1 MALIGARGF
10 WAENYMPLFFL
21 TVSVLSA
28 CSAVAMIVPFNYWLN
43 DKELSEE
50 LLSTLSALCK
60 MSLVLIFGIF
70 IFQLMKILGGFS
82 TKFTENPEALQLLVR
97 GDYAVNF
104 WLGEIVLAVVLP
116 IVLIVFSRGGRRP
129 RILALAGISIL
140 SGLFVTFYDLIIV
153 GQLIPHFQDYDLF
166 GYPQFYSYRP
176 SLHEFIMV
184 VGAIAFFFT
193 AFLLGEILF
202 KNGR

>member
-1 MALIGARGF
+1 
-10 WAENYMPLFFL
+10 
-21 TVSVLSA
+21 
-28 CSAVAMIVPFNYWLN
+28 
-43 DKELSEE
+43 
-50 LLSTLSALCK
+50 
-60 MSLVLIFGIF
+60 
-70 IFQLMKILGGFS
+70 MKILGGFS